1 VDYNHNLE
9 EVEIPSDADKQ
20 GYEVAQRRAD
30 MYRRARE
37 GGGLNQ
43 LPSYRVLADEY
54 DVSTSMISKDMKR
67 IRAYIVD
74 NDLNSE
80 KLKATFA
87 DTMQWALEEAQE
99 EGDYSAVPRIV
110 KEYKSL
116 AQDTGVIEKS
126 ADKMEVEHSGGVAD
140 KLAEIYADESGD

>member
-1 VDYNHNLE
+1 VDYKHNYE
-9 EVEIPSDADKQ
+9 EISIPSDAERK

-37 GGGLNQ
+37 NGGLNQ
-43 LPSYRVLADEY
+43 LPSYKVLASEY
-54 DVSTSMISKDMKR
+54 DVSTSMISKDMKN

-74 NDLNSE
+74 NDLNST

-87 DTMQWALEEAQE
+87 DAMRQALMKAQE
-99 EGDYSAVPRIV
+99 EDDYKAVPRIV

-116 AQDTGVIEKS
+116 AQDVGVVEK
-126 ADKMEVEHSGGVAD
+126 AAEKHEVEHSGLGAD
-140 KLAEIYADESGD
+140 KLAQIYEEEGEE